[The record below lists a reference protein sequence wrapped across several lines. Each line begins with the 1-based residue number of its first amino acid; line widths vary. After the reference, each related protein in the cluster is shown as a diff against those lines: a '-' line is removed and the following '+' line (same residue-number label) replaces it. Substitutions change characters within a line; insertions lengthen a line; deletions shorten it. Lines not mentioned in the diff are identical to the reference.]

1 MKKGL
6 LGFCIAMCLFVACGK
21 RQGESQPTLSTPV
34 LVTSDKVYLD
44 TLEEGDLEELFFS
57 PVEENFFSGRD
68 GIFEEFLYEFCAD
81 SAMQMH
87 RIHFPLPYLHS
98 GEETMLSEE
107 DWTTLGLLNL
117 TDIYHTLFE
126 HDAEMDIERD
136 TSVRKANLEC
146 VDMKSKVVR
155 VFSFEK
161 QGEWW
166 MLHRINELMFNEYRH
181 RDFYSFYYRFIT
193 DSLYQSVHVNDPMTF
208 VTVDPE
214 DDFNILEA
222 NIDMEQWFA
231 FNPLLPEHLLMN
243 VEYGVKP
250 SRRPT
255 RKILTCKSLGG
266 NFNTTSYF
274 RRIGGEWV
282 LTRFEDM
289 SN

>member
-1 MKKGL
+1 
-6 LGFCIAMCLFVACGK
+6 MCLFVACGK

-243 VEYGVKP
+243 VEYGIKP